1 MSFSNFSL
9 VILKVIVVY
18 KIPVYIIQIKFWFE
32 ITIPLYSII
41 QEHVLFLFI
50 HIL

>member
-1 MSFSNFSL
+1 MSFSNFIL
-9 VILKVIVVY
+9 VLLKVIVVY

-32 ITIPLYSII
+32 IIITLYSII
-41 QEHVLFLFI
+41 QEHVLLLFI